1 MSYASLA
8 RQIHAGQRKGI
19 PEDEILEAVVR
30 AIVPGIPLRSYL
42 EGREELG
49 LPLLRRIL
57 RSHFREQDAT
67 SVFQQLSTAVQAPK
81 EAVHDFVIRTLDL
94 KQKVLFASAE
104 SGATIQYEATQ
115 VHRMALRAISTGIQ
129 DPILQHEL
137 RQTLRQ
143 DDITDEALLEAVTR
157 AVADEHERQLKL
169 KPRQPKVSVVTDT
182 TENMTPKVTPS
193 TKPKP
198 SNEAQHFDFKE
209 FASSIKDMVQAEIS
223 ALRAQSTESR
233 ASRRA
238 RGCDACQKVGAGDK
252 CDHCFRCGGSDH
264 YARGCR
270 LGQKRTFQGNG
281 NGLLG
286 RDDQ

>member
-1 MSYASLA
+1 M
-8 RQIHAGQRKGI
+8 
-19 PEDEILEAVVR
+19 
-30 AIVPGIPLRSYL
+30 
-42 EGREELG
+42 
-49 LPLLRRIL
+49 
-57 RSHFREQDAT
+57 
-67 SVFQQLSTAVQAPK
+67 
-81 EAVHDFVIRTLDL
+81 HDFVIRTLDL
-94 KQKVLFASAE
+94 KQKVLFASAK
-104 SGATIQYEATQ
+104 SGAIVQYEATQ

-143 DDITDEALLEAVTR
+143 EDITDEALLEAVTR
-157 AVADEHERQLKL
+157 AVADDHERQLKL

-182 TENMTPKVTPS
+182 TENTTPKVTPS

-209 FASSIKDMVQAEIS
+209 FASSIKDLVQAEIS

-238 RGCDACQKVGAGDK
+238 RGCDACQKAGAGDK

-264 YARGCR
+264 YARGCKS
-270 LGQKRTFQGNG
+270 GQKRTFQGNG
-281 NGLLG
+281 NRLLG